1 MKKYN
6 YTETM
11 RKMQVDIP
19 NPRHGIW
26 CARDADGMSVLIT
39 HKTIW
44 SYNKKDGCYQYTD
57 GNVDPAIKPNSNWAK
72 AIVILREALKNDEL
86 VACPIVTMREEPVRY
101 EDRGG
106 MEEQTETKFGHWSG
120 SCFLA
125 KVTNVNDTEF
135 KLDAVEK
142 KEI

>member
-1 MKKYN
+1 MRKYS

-26 CARDADGMSVLIT
+26 CARNAEGIPVLIT
-39 HKTIW
+39 HQTIW
-44 SYNKKDGCYQYTD
+44 GYNKTDGCYQYTD
-57 GNVDPAIKPNSNWAK
+57 GNVDPDIKPNSNWAK
-72 AIVILREALKNDEL
+72 AIDILRESQKNGEL
-86 VACPIVTMREEPVRY
+86 IACPIVTMRKEPVRY
-101 EDRGG
+101 EDRDS

-120 SCFLA
+120 SYFLA
-125 KVTNVNDTEF
+125 KVADVNDAEF
-135 KLDAVEK
+135 RLDAVEK